1 MENEVFFAFIVL
13 PLLTRPAA
21 PRLATQAINLPI
33 ETNRPHAFL
42 TFAIITDFARNL
54 FPFTSRRDLF
64 Q

>member
-33 ETNRPHAFL
+33 ETNRPHVRL
-42 TFAIITDFARNL
+42 TVVIITDFVWFL
-54 FPFTSRRDLF
+54 FPVKRLRALF
-64 Q
+64 R